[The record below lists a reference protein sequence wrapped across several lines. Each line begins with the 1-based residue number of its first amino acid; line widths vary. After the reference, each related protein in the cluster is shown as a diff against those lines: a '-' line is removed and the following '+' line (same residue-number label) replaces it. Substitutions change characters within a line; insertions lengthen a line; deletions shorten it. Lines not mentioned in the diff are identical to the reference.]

1 MVTFKNYILEYVKNK
16 DSSLFFGISKMK
28 HGNNG
33 KDWNRVHLRKHAN
46 TVVDEYDHKHPI
58 IDSIV
63 RGNANNVPVTGAN
76 LNNIL
81 RLYDTIFEI
90 GLKTLGNS
98 SVEIEMFEDKHGR
111 QHGKLR
117 NKKANKPKLK
127 TNINGL

>member
-1 MVTFKNYILEYVKNK
+1 MVTFKNYILEYVKDK
-16 DSSLFFGISKMK
+16 EKSLFFGISKMK

-33 KDWNRVHLRKHAN
+33 KDWDRAYLRKHTN

-63 RGNANNVPVTGAN
+63 RGSDDNVPVSGVN

-81 RLYDTIFEI
+81 RLYNTIFEI

-98 SVEIEMFEDKHGR
+98 SVEIEMFEDEEGR

-117 NKKANKPKLK
+117 NKKASKPKLK